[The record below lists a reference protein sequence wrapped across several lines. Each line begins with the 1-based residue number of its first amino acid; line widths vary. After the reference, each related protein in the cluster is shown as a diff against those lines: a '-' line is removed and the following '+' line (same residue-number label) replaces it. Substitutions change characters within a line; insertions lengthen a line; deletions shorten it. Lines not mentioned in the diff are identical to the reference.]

1 MCFCLAPAT
10 NSFAKSSASSDI
22 DRKLSKAYGTAWN
35 NGRHMAR
42 IIDIAEHR
50 HEALQMATAV
60 LSEGFPVAIPTETVY
75 GLAADATNAVAITRI
90 YETKGRPRFNP
101 LICHVSD
108 LAMAEEYAEFD
119 PVSRALAEAFWPGPL
134 TLVLSLKAKSQIHA
148 LATAGLDTV
157 GIRVPKGFAGDLI
170 RAFGKPLAAPS
181 ANTSGRISATSA
193 AHVDADLGGKIRLIV
208 DAGAST
214 VGVESTIVKVE
225 DGELKLLRPGGLPAS
240 EIERIAGKRLRRAGK
255 ASAAIEAP
263 GMLASH
269 YAPGAN
275 VRLDAGAVKSDEA
288 LIAFG
293 AADVAGASDAAIVLN
308 LSPCGDL
315 AEAAANLFDYMKKA
329 DASGAATI
337 AFSPIPDEGLGEAIN
352 DRLRRAAAPRE

>member
-1 MCFCLAPAT
+1 
-10 NSFAKSSASSDI
+10 
-22 DRKLSKAYGTAWN
+22 
-35 NGRHMAR
+35 MAD
-42 IIDIAEHR
+42 IIDITTDRQQAID
-50 HEALQMATAV
+50 AGCAV
-60 LSEGFPVAIPTETVY
+60 LGEGFPIAIPTETVY
-75 GLAADATNAVAITRI
+75 GLAADATNPAAITRI

-101 LICHVSD
+101 LICHMSD
-108 LAMAEEYAEFD
+108 LAMAEEHAVFD

-134 TLVLSLKAKSQIHA
+134 TIVLPLKAESHIHA

-157 GIRVPKGFAGDLI
+157 GIRVPKGFAGELI
-170 RAFGKPLAAPS
+170 RAFGRPLAAPS
-181 ANTSGRISATSA
+181 ANTSGKISATSA
-193 AHVDADLGGKIRLIV
+193 DHVEADLGGRIKLIL
-208 DAGAST
+208 DAGASA

-225 DGELKLLRPGGLPAS
+225 DGKLRLLRPGGLPAS
-240 EIERIAGKRLRRAGK
+240 EIERVAGQKLLRSKK

-269 YAPGAN
+269 YAPGAA
-275 VRLDAGAVKSDEA
+275 VRLDATQIVAGEA

-293 AADVAGASDAAIVLN
+293 TTKVPGSDDARIVLN
-308 LSPCGDL
+308 LSRDGDL

-337 AFSPIPDEGLGEAIN
+337 AFSTIPDEGLGEAIN